1 VTAWAGD
8 ERSREKD
15 HRNPLSHGDQHISA
29 GIVVV
34 SAECPQGRRV
44 FHARSRTRLDSIDRI
59 DRLAD
64 NAQSVP
70 KRRLVSKILDPRSA
84 ALANSRFRFSFATP
98 EL

>member
-8 ERSREKD
+8 ERSREKG

-34 SAECPQGRRV
+34 SADCPRRRWI
-44 FHARSRTRLDSIDRI
+44 FHARLRTRPDSIDRI

-84 ALANSRFRFSFATP
+84 APANSRFRFPFATRD
-98 EL
+98 L